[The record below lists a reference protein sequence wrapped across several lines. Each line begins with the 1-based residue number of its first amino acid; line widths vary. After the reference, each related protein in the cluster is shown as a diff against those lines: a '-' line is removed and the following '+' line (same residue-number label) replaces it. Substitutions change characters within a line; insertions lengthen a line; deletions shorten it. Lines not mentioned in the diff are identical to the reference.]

1 MTDLR
6 LVAVTPERSHLVL
19 EDSESNQFRVSIDA
33 RMATALRTHPLF
45 KSSGPPSTGTK
56 SAQLEIALESQLSP
70 REIQARIRAG
80 GGIDEVAAA
89 AGISAERVERYAT
102 PVLAEREHVTEQARL
117 APARRASGGN
127 APRLGELVDAR
138 LAEQRWRADV
148 GAPGTPGAV
157 TTSAG
162 PCISPTSRGPASA
175 SPSGRST
182 PAGGCSRRPTTRP
195 AGWSTS
201 RRASAAR
208 TRRPGC
214 AGCPAFR
221 RPPRTLRRPRPADEV
236 YDVEAD
242 QKRAAEVAEWP
253 RSRHRC
259 ARWPA
264 AAAGRQCPPG
274 TTSCS
279 APASATD
286 PVKSFALRLTYQPAL
301 PRRSSVP
308 RRRSCRR
315 PSQAVEHPVRL
326 AGPSGKGPSVEGI
339 EVRTQ
344 MRARTGPDGP
354 GPGLR

>member
-45 KSSGPPSTGTK
+45 KSSGPPK

-138 LAEQRWRADV
+138 LGEQKVAVDSVTWDAWRGDDERWTVHLAYLSGGRERVAEWTFDTRGRVLSSANDEARWLVDESPGERGED
-148 GAPGTPGAV
+148 APA
-157 TTSAG
+157 
-162 PCISPTSRGPASA
+162 RM
-175 SPSGRST
+175 
-182 PAGGCSRRPTTRP
+182 RRL
-195 AGWSTS
+195 SS
-201 RRASAAR
+201 V
-208 TRRPGC
+208 
-214 AGCPAFR
+214 
-221 RPPRTLRRPRPADEV
+221 PPDPEDAETAETADEV

-242 QKRAAEVAEWP
+242 QKRAAEVAELAEEQAP
-253 RSRHRC
+253 VRQV
-259 ARWPA
+259 AR
-264 AAAGRQCPPG
+264 GG
-274 TTSCS
+274 
-279 APASATD
+279 
-286 PVKSFALRLTYQPAL
+286 
-301 PRRSSVP
+301 
-308 RRRSCRR
+308 RR
-315 PSQAVEHPVRL
+315 PAVPAWDDIVF
-326 AGPSGKGPSVEGI
+326 G
-339 EVRTQ
+339 
-344 MRARTGPDGP
+344 ARKRD
-354 GPGLR
+354 